1 VQSRKDH
8 VRTVNGR
15 KFRMSLK
22 ARAREKVERA
32 GISNYMFDHDILVM
46 CGVRYT
52 IAACDCGEPD
62 CDGVKL
68 ERSAAMVGRVLQ

>member
-1 VQSRKDH
+1 MQSRKDH

-15 KFRMSLK
+15 KFHMSLK
-22 ARAREKVERA
+22 ARAQEKVERA
-32 GISNYMFDHDILVM
+32 GISNYTFDHDILVM

-52 IAACDCGEPD
+52 IAACNCGEPD

-68 ERSAAMVGRVLQ
+68 ERSANLASPILQ